1 MEKETSLA
9 DNREPMRKKNHMP
22 ETRNPTE
29 LEEFLSKEMEN
40 PAFDEWLTELADK
53 AIENDKFVWSFL
65 YQAMR
70 DADSGRL
77 SWGYHKRLLSG
88 VVQILSRVGDSRAY
102 RAIINYVK
110 SLDRQIPIGALELI
124 TDLLPSF
131 SEVDADEILK
141 IAATPDPLKSAF
153 GVLALFQLIVQDKI
167 PADRVEEAKT
177 FLKSYKNYAYYL
189 ESVVEQSLDHL
200 EKDDSNILTFF
211 EGIAV

>member
-1 MEKETSLA
+1 MEKESSIV
-9 DNREPMRKKNHMP
+9 DNREPMRKKSHMP

-65 YQAMR
+65 YQVMR

-131 SEVDADEILK
+131 KEVDADEILK

-153 GVLALFQLIVQDKI
+153 GILALFQLIVQDKL
-167 PADRVEEAKT
+167 PADRVEETKT
-177 FLKSYKNYAYYL
+177 FLKGYKNYAYYL
-189 ESVVEQSLDHL
+189 ESVIEQALDHL
-200 EKDDSNILTFF
+200 ENEDSNILTFF